1 MIEQLKARR
10 SACAERLVQQSYGRK
25 MTPERWE
32 NVEDIF
38 NAALDRS
45 IDEREAFLTE
55 ACGDDP
61 SLRRQVEYLINCYEQ
76 AGDFI
81 EAPAGSHDSPM
92 RDEAATLQFDAMVG
106 RRVGAY
112 RIVREI

>member
-1 MIEQLKARR
+1 
-10 SACAERLVQQSYGRK
+10 

-81 EAPAGSHDSPM
+81 ESPAGHHDSPM
-92 RDEAATLQFDAMVG
+92 RDEAATLQSKGLGDLTSNTNEKVIGLDGVAVIVNDANG
-106 RRVGAY
+106 IDSLRKD
-112 RIVREI
+112 